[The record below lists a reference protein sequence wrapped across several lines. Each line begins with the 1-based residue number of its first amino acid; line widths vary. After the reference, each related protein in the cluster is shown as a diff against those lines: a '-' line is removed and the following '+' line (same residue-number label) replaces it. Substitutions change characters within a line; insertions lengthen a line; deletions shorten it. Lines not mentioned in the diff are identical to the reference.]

1 MVSPENVRWSTS
13 AKADIENISKYLM
26 LEWGKIVLTGFLLK
40 VDRLIDQIVINAR
53 QYPEINTSMKI
64 RKCVITKQN
73 SLFYKIEG
81 ETIEIVRIYDTRQDP
96 NKLEMLFKK
105 Y

>member
-1 MVSPENVRWSTS
+1 
-13 AKADIENISKYLM
+13 
-26 LEWGKIVLTGFLLK
+26 
-40 VDRLIDQIVINAR
+40 
-53 QYPEINTSMKI
+53 MKI

-81 ETIEIVRIYDTRQDP
+81 ETIEIVRIYDTTQDP